1 MQPPQVR
8 RERLQLRAPRPR
20 RRLQRG
26 DVRGGHAVDPVDG
39 ARDDGRWG
47 RRGAAG
53 AEQAVDDGV
62 GGRRARRRVA
72 RGDEGAAEGRGR
84 RRGAAPGGCGPRDE
98 EHVEGVGVA
107 DAVVEGAADDGA
119 AAPELRNL
127 RACASRTVKNDD
139 VMIIASSSTTS
150 TIV

>member
-1 MQPPQVR
+1 MAALDY
-8 RERLQLRAPRPR
+8 EA
-20 RRLQRG
+20 RG
-26 DVRGGHAVDPVDG
+26 TS
-39 ARDDGRWG
+39 
-47 RRGAAG
+47 
-53 AEQAVDDGV
+53 
-62 GGRRARRRVA
+62 GGRKAPAA
-72 RGDEGAAEGRGR
+72 RGCPGRLR
-84 RRGAAPGGCGPRDE
+84 PTRDKE

>member
-1 MQPPQVR
+1 MSGSAGARADGDEEAVREGAGARWRWITR
-8 RERLQLRAPRPR
+8 REER
-20 RRLQRG
+20 
-26 DVRGGHAVDPVDG
+26 
-39 ARDDGRWG
+39 
-47 RRGAAG
+47 
-53 AEQAVDDGV
+53 
-62 GGRRARRRVA
+62 
-72 RGDEGAAEGRGR
+72 AAEGRGR
-84 RRGAAPGGCGPRDE
+84 RRGAVAPGGCGPRDE

-119 AAPELRNL
+119 AAPELCNL